1 MNPTEIHTIYGSD
14 PLYMTQ
20 TLLSHIAIERE
31 LTPDMQIGIKPNLVL
46 ASPAVSGATTH
57 PEIVEG
63 IIRYLQS
70 KGFRRLIILEGSWV
84 GANTREA
91 FQVCGYEAIS
101 RKYGVPLIDLKGDAA
116 EERRA
121 GEMSIKVCR
130 TALAVDYLINVPVL
144 KAHCQTELTCA
155 LKNLKGCLPDSEKRR
170 FHSMGLHKPIAHL
183 GAILKPGLNLVDA
196 IAGDLT
202 FEEGGNPVQMDRIFA
217 GKDAVLVDAYAAS
230 LLGYAPA
237 DIAYIPMA
245 QRMGAGSADLAKA
258 VFIEYEEE
266 KKRAGR
272 FQPSGRAKKLAGRV
286 VAQEACSACY
296 GSLIHALH
304 RLDETGRLGDLR
316 GKVCIGQGF
325 RGQRNGGIGVGA
337 CTAGFTNTVGGCPPT
352 ARSIGAFLEQQCK

>member
-31 LTPDMQIGIKPNLVL
+31 LTLDMQIGIKPNLVL

-70 KGFRRLIILEGSWV
+70 KGFHRLIILEGSWV

-91 FQVCGYEAIS
+91 FRVCGYEAIS
-101 RKYGVPLIDLKGDAA
+101 RKYGVPLIDLKGDAV
-116 EERRA
+116 EDRRA

-155 LKNLKGCLPDSEKRR
+155 LKNLKGCLPDTEKRR

-237 DIAYIPMA
+237 DI
-245 QRMGAGSADLAKA
+245 
-258 VFIEYEEE
+258 V
-266 KKRAGR
+266 
-272 FQPSGRAKKLAGRV
+272 
-286 VAQEACSACY
+286 
-296 GSLIHALH
+296 
-304 RLDETGRLGDLR
+304 
-316 GKVCIGQGF
+316 
-325 RGQRNGGIGVGA
+325 
-337 CTAGFTNTVGGCPPT
+337 
-352 ARSIGAFLEQQCK
+352 